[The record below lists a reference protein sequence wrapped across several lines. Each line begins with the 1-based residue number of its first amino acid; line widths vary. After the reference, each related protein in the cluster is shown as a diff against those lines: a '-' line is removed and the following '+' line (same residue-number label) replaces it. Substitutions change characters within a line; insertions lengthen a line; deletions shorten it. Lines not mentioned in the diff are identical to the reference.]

1 MGMLIMKKIFS
12 KNNMNTIV
20 IKLMRTLMKKEEK
33 RKEEKASI
41 TEKDN

>member
-1 MGMLIMKKIFS
+1 MLIMKKIFS

>member
-1 MGMLIMKKIFS
+1 MLIMKKIFS

-20 IKLMRTLMKKEEK
+20 IKLMRILMKKEEK